1 MGVDTGALLDDDLD
15 AGADQTTGHVGNER
29 HAMLAGTRFGRDG
42 EFHGGLSEHARCHDS
57 I

>member
-1 MGVDTGALLDDDLD
+1 MGIRAGALLDDDLD
-15 AGADQTTGHVGNER
+15 PGAGQAAGHIGNER
-29 HAMLAGTRFGRDG
+29 DAMLAGTRFGRDG